1 MVQKDGFKP
10 YHQGQTFPLPLSL
23 EEFVPPNHSARII
36 SAVVDKLDLT
46 NLYNMYNTTV
56 GQNLLDPQ
64 MLVKVLFY
72 STFEGIFS
80 SREIEKTTPHLTPL
94 TCNFAAMQKPT
105 YRNHQPFP
113 ELDSF

>member
-10 YHQGQTFPLPLSL
+10 YHPGQTFLLPLSL

-56 GQNLLDPQ
+56 GQNAFDPQ

-80 SREIEKTTPHLTPL
+80 SR
-94 TCNFAAMQKPT
+94 
-105 YRNHQPFP
+105 
-113 ELDSF
+113 